1 MMALRVSSTEPAIG
15 ELITN
20 TAFLYSAGALSKM
33 ENSLKAA
40 LLALHGA
47 WGISDAVLL
56 GLLATHLLN
65 AI

>member
-40 LLALHGA
+40 LLALQSGA
-47 WGISDAVLL
+47 LRRGFHAQRDNEKSA
-56 GLLATHLLN
+56 
-65 AI
+65 